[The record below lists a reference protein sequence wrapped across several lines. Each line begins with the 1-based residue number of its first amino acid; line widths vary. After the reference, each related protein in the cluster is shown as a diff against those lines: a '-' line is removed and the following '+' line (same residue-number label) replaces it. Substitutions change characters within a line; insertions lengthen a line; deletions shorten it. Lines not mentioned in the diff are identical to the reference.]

1 MTTTSTT
8 VDHLLAGIA
17 RGAVPAGLFADD
29 AVLDAVVP
37 NWRFTATGATA
48 VAAVYRGWFHRPV
61 RVAEL
66 RRHPTAGG
74 EVVEYTLHWV
84 QPAPPASVPRGEDA
98 VAHASRHVHVLH
110 LASDGRIA
118 TDHFWC
124 GGIWPAPLL
133 ARMEAARRASGDRAP

>member
-1 MTTTSTT
+1 MTTTSASAT

-17 RGAVPAGLFADD
+17 AGAVPAGLFTDD

-37 NWRFTATGATA
+37 NWRFAVAGSNA
-48 VAAVYRGWFHRPV
+48 VAAVYGRWFHRPV

-74 EVVEYTLHWV
+74 EVVEYTLHRV
-84 QPAPPASVPRGEDA
+84 EDGRP
-98 VAHASRHVHVLH
+98 HASRHVHVLR

-118 TDHFWC
+118 ADHFWC

-133 ARMEAARRASGDRAP
+133 ARMEAAARGPHAPASTIFQ

>member
-1 MTTTSTT
+1 MTTTTSDT

-17 RGAVPAGLFADD
+17 DGDVPAGLFADD

-37 NWRFTATGATA
+37 NWRFAATGATA
-48 VAAVYRGWFHRPV
+48 VAAVYRGWFRRPV

-66 RRHPTAGG
+66 RRHPIVGG
-74 EVVEYTLHWV
+74 EVVEYTLNWV
-84 QPAPPASVPRGEDA
+84 EDT

-118 TDHFWC
+118 SDHFWC

-133 ARMEAARRASGDRAP
+133 ARMAATRRAVRTP